1 MCDILAMTKARMA
14 GHHVV
19 KAWHQAGKMC
29 STALDASQLLDQ
41 SHNEATLVSHC
52 EGDASHDAALAPNS
66 WQLGHPVLIKL
77 QAWGLPKTGKKSKLT
92 TTTISI
98 GCIGCAKN
106 SLIIK
111 LSVRCRILSIHYSKC
126 ARKHTHTQMHRGA
139 CTHEHS
145 DYTKLNLHSLKWA
158 AETSDGWR
166 QQHRTENMAGFQEK
180 RHEIWVPSE
189 GQWCFLSCDLLA
201 HMRFHSQKIW
211 EGLWLHWLKLL
222 TGASGVLVTSCC
234 LAPVAMKG
242 LMNLLPR
249 NN

>member
-52 EGDASHDAALAPNS
+52 EVDASHDTALAPDS

-77 QAWGLPKTGKKSKLT
+77 QAWGLPTTGKESKLT

-98 GCIGCAKN
+98 GCTGCAKN

-111 LSVRCRILSIHYSKC
+111 LFVRRKILSIHYSKC
-126 ARKHTHTQMHRGA
+126 TRMHTHTH
-139 CTHEHS
+139 TH
-145 DYTKLNLHSLKWA
+145 T
-158 AETSDGWR
+158 
-166 QQHRTENMAGFQEK
+166 RTEA
-180 RHEIWVPSE
+180 
-189 GQWCFLSCDLLA
+189 A
-201 HMRFHSQKIW
+201 THMSI
-211 EGLWLHWLKLL
+211 L
-222 TGASGVLVTSCC
+222 TIQSSIYTT
-234 LAPVAMKG
+234 
-242 LMNLLPR
+242 
-249 NN
+249 